1 MTSPGNPSSA
11 AVTDRGRRRPYDADA
26 SREALL
32 DAASELF
39 LERGYDRATIRDIGH
54 RAGVDPALIAR
65 YFGSKE
71 GLYVASLERGGGRSL
86 PGDPAEALGEMLTSS
101 EHRGLGP
108 VPRAMVAPA
117 LSEAVREQIMRVVQE
132 RAVAPIAAELAER
145 GVDDPQLR
153 AEALV
158 ALALGISLT
167 RATGTLPEL
176 AATSLDELIA
186 VVAPLARSLQEDA

>member
-1 MTSPGNPSSA
+1 MA
-11 AVTDRGRRRPYDADA
+11 TDRGRRRQYDADA

-39 LERGYDRATIRDIGH
+39 LERGYDRATIRDIGP

-71 GLYVASLERGGGRSL
+71 GLYLASLERGGARSL
-86 PGDPAEALGEMLTSS
+86 PGDAVAALGEMLTSS

-108 VPRAMVAPA
+108 VPHAMVAPA
-117 LSEAVREQIMRVVQE
+117 VSEAVREQIMRVVQD
-132 RAVAPIAAELAER
+132 RAVAPITAELAER
-145 GVDDPQLR
+145 GVDHAQLR

-167 RATGTLPEL
+167 RATGTLPAL
-176 AATSLDELIA
+176 AAASLDELIA
-186 VVAPLARSLQEDA
+186 VVAPLARSLQEDG

>member
-1 MTSPGNPSSA
+1 MTSSGNPSSA
-11 AVTDRGRRRPYDADA
+11 AATDRGRRRQYDAEA

-32 DAASELF
+32 DAAGELF

-71 GLYVASLERGGGRSL
+71 GLYLASLERGGGRSL
-86 PGDPAEALGEMLTSS
+86 PGDAVAALGEMLTSS

-117 LSEAVREQIMRVVQE
+117 LSEPVREQIMRLVQD
-132 RAVAPIAAELAER
+132 RAVEPIAAGFAER
-145 GVDDPQLR
+145 GVDDAQLR

-158 ALALGISLT
+158 ALALGVSLT
-167 RATGTLPEL
+167 RATGTLPAL
-176 AATSLDELIA
+176 AAAPLDELIA
-186 VVAPLARSLQEDA
+186 AVAPLARSLQEGA

>member
-71 GLYVASLERGGGRSL
+71 GLYLASLERGGGRSL
-86 PGDPAEALGEMLTSS
+86 PGDPAAALGEMLTSS

-145 GVDDPQLR
+145 GVEDAQLR